1 MRARTHAVAVDRC
14 YVRSE
19 KYAVMMITSKSM
31 APIARRKK
39 PKDGSGITALPLLL
53 AFAISLERRVG
64 GLVPKQPRRKSQKA
78 CSSGAIQ
85 GLTI

>member
-1 MRARTHAVAVDRC
+1 MRVAVAVNRC
-14 YVRSE
+14 YVRNE

-31 APIARRKK
+31 APVARRKN
-39 PKDGSGITALPLLL
+39 PKDGSGMTALPLLL
-53 AFAISLERRVG
+53 AFAIDLELRVG
-64 GLVPKQPRRKSQKA
+64 GLVPKQQRRKSQKA